1 MTKQNAS
8 SIRNSTIYFP
18 KWNLCHFWCEWGR
31 LSARVG
37 VTGTLTSH
45 RSRKHHS
52 HTRKSLDY
60 DEDEQAFVGEW
71 SGREESSTRG
81 RWKEESARSARCG
94 ASELTFQSFQEHS
107 NKWSIGCPSLF
118 RKSGSS
124 IYEIVPQAVEKKR
137 VIDEENQSNFPED
150 AKWASS
156 KRPQPGWPGWMR
168 AKRIVWLIQTLWQWN
183 QRPTS
188 WFYEKTFQYKEKRDW
203 SRPKWRE
210 CARERR

>member
-1 MTKQNAS
+1 MESLPFLMWMREVVCPGRGDRNPHKSSLKKAPQSHEKEFGLWRRRAS
-8 SIRNSTIYFP
+8 
-18 KWNLCHFWCEWGR
+18 LCR
-31 LSARVG
+31 G
-37 VTGTLTSH
+37 VIG
-45 RSRKHHS
+45 
-52 HTRKSLDY
+52 
-60 DEDEQAFVGEW
+60 
-71 SGREESSTRG
+71 EESSTRG